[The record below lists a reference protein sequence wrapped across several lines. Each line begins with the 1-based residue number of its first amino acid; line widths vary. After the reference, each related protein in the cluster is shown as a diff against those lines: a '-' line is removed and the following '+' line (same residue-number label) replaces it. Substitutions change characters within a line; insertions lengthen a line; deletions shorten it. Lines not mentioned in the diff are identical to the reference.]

1 MSDSGSSRP
10 LIERLFGGGARQT
23 VEPGRPF
30 VGTGCEALVALARSH
45 GARTVVGASLAGLPE
60 LAGALGGGLATA
72 LGLALGGERVAL
84 FLDDDELAAN
94 AALAREAVRRR
105 VPLCICLASST
116 LAGARRAAEAGM
128 AVLLPATV
136 AEAVDHAVAAHLAA
150 EAALVPVVVAL
161 DGPTIAFAVQVAALP
176 EPTGLARL
184 LGQPADSVH
193 TSGVA
198 ERDLFGDHRRRIP
211 RWHDAGRAIRLG
223 GELGPQ
229 AERAALAAEQLFF
242 GRDLARHLDAALA
255 SVAESTGRPLPAV
268 VGPGK
273 SRFDLGLIAS
283 GGFAETAR
291 ALAAAAGRSGPR
303 LGVLALRRLAPLP
316 AAELV
321 ALAGAGRKL
330 AVLERLDNLTGAA
343 GVLAGTVRETLAR
356 AGAEVAAL
364 GVVGE
369 GASLV
374 AADLA
379 AACRALVEHFRPR
392 LLLGLTAVAGEAY
405 PKRRALHD
413 QMRRELPG
421 FDDLAT
427 SADGAIDLRPAGA
440 VVVRFSRLSGDG
452 ALARDAGRLLATALG
467 GHLHSRL
474 ELAAPAAG
482 LPEHDWLM
490 WAPEPFADPGDLSGP
505 VAADL
510 DLRFVR
516 PPEGGARDLLLGAIA
531 ALVARRAGR
540 ELKERA
546 LRAAGAQLHRGAS
559 DEVLAAQFADL
570 LAGFTEPEVVVAP
583 FFATGATP
591 LRPATP
597 PHLGGKVADGSALG
611 DGARFWDQIGLLIGE
626 GAGDELLPDPT
637 LALRALPAGA
647 SPVGA
652 AELGGRPLFRP
663 ELCTGCAACWT
674 LCSHGAIA
682 VSAQPIVQLLEAGI
696 TAVGRTGRSAEV
708 LRRFVRKLAERLAF
722 EAATRHGGRLD
733 EWLPSA
739 GGAVFAAAALAPE
752 RLTEA
757 RAALALVGAEIG
769 ALQVAATPGIY
780 FSAAGTA
787 LPDGALLTLAIDP
800 DRCTGCGV
808 CIAEC
813 APLALVSAPQPGS
826 ADLATERATI
836 AALRQ
841 LPPSD
846 AAAVERVAGDPGFGV
861 LAAALLSPEGVA
873 PLAGFDRA
881 MPGSAPR
888 LAVRQAF
895 ALLARALAPQRAARR
910 AELRTLGARLAEAV
924 HATLGQALPDR
935 DLAALAHGLESAG
948 GGAADLGE
956 LATRLAGAVTSAK
969 VDVARLGHLVE
980 AARAVADLTARLEER
995 DAVAS
1000 PLFSVVVGPGEA
1012 LAWARRFPDNPFGV
1026 PATVASSAPLALAR
1040 GLALAE
1046 AERAV
1051 AAARVLR
1058 RARLELERP
1067 QEALLAPERLATLAW
1082 EDLDAGERSFAVPLV
1097 VLVDESAG
1105 AGEAAEA
1112 GTLVAGTLPVAVVS
1126 LDPAN
1131 GVGPRSA
1138 WWAIAATAEEGIVA
1152 HAAIAALAQA
1162 GGSAVNA
1169 GMAPLA
1175 EAWTAFAA
1183 GGRGALVR
1191 LLAPGPAAG
1200 APAGALAGSA
1210 WGFHAEPAVDY
1221 VLDRARR
1228 AVEAREFP
1236 LGCRIAVAPSTPTA
1250 LRVDP
1255 FAAGAARDAGHEAE
1269 LTALE
1274 TRHRAE
1280 LASLESELR
1289 RQLAERARARL
1300 LELVAQ
1306 RSVISG
1312 VSGVSGVA
1320 GAGSAGSAGADSE
1333 RLPEAT

>member
-10 LIERLFGGGARQT
+10 LLERLFGGGARRP

-30 VGTGCEALVALARSH
+30 VGTGLEALAALARST
-45 GARTVVGASLAGLPE
+45 GARSVVGESLAGAPA

-84 FLDDDELAAN
+84 FLADDELAAD

-105 VPLCICLASST
+105 VPLCLCLASGT

-136 AEAVDHAVAAHLAA
+136 GEAVDHAVAAHLAA

-161 DGPTIAFAVQVAALP
+161 DGPTIAFALQVAALP
-176 EPTGLARL
+176 EASLLERL
-184 LGQPADSVH
+184 LGRPADSVH

-198 ERDLFGDHRRRIP
+198 EHDLFGDHRRRIP
-211 RWHDAGRAIRLG
+211 RWHDATRTLRLG

-229 AERAALAAEQLFF
+229 AERAALAAEQIFF

-255 SVAESTGRPLPAV
+255 NVAESTGRPLPAV

-273 SRFDLGLIAS
+273 SRFDVGLVAS
-283 GGFAETAR
+283 GAFAETAR
-291 ALAAAAGRSGPR
+291 ALAAAPGRQGPR

-316 AAELV
+316 EAELA
-321 ALAGAGRKL
+321 ALAGGGRRL
-330 AVLERLDNLTGAA
+330 AVLERLDNATGAA
-343 GVLAGTVRETLAR
+343 GVLAGTVHELLTRS
-356 AGAEVAAL
+356 GAEVASI

-369 GASLV
+369 GAALV
-374 AADLA
+374 ASDLA
-379 AACRALVEHFRPR
+379 AACRALVERFRPR
-392 LLLGLTAVAGEAY
+392 LLLGLKAAAGEAY

-413 QMRRELPG
+413 RLRRELPG
-421 FDDLAT
+421 FDDLAA
-427 SADGAIDLRPAGA
+427 SGDAAIDLRPAGA

-467 GHLHSRL
+467 GHLHSRM

-482 LPEHDWLM
+482 LPERDWLV
-490 WAPEPFADPGDLSGP
+490 WAPEPFADPGDLDAP
-505 VAADL
+505 ATADL

-516 PPEGGARDLLLGAIA
+516 LPEDGARSLLLGALV
-531 ALVARRAGR
+531 ALVARRAGV
-540 ELKERA
+540 ELKERV
-546 LRAAGAQLHRGAS
+546 LRTAGAELLRGAS
-559 DEVLAAQFADL
+559 DELLEAQFADL
-570 LAGFTEPEVVVAP
+570 LAGFTEPEIVVAP
-583 FFATGATP
+583 FLAGGAAP
-591 LRPATP
+591 LGVATP
-597 PHLGGKVADGSALG
+597 PHLAATDADGSALG
-611 DGARFWDQIGLLIGE
+611 DGARFWDQIGLPIGE

-637 LALRALPAGA
+637 LTLGALPAGS

-652 AELGGRPLFRP
+652 AELGGRPIFEP
-663 ELCTGCAACWT
+663 GLCTGCAACWT

-682 VSAQPIVQLLEAGI
+682 VGAQPIVQLLEAGI
-696 TAVGRTGRSAEV
+696 TAVGRTGASAEV

-722 EAATRHGGRLD
+722 EAATRHGGRLGD
-733 EWLPSA
+733 WLSSA
-739 GGAVFAAAALAPE
+739 GGAVFAAAALTSE
-752 RLTEA
+752 RLVEA
-757 RAALALVGAEIG
+757 RAALALVASEIG
-769 ALQVAATPGIY
+769 ALPVAATPGLY
-780 FSAAGTA
+780 FSGTGTA

-813 APLALVSAPQPGS
+813 APGALVSASQPGS
-826 ADLATERATI
+826 GDLAAERATI

-846 AAAVERVAGDPGFGV
+846 AAAVERVAGDPGLGA

-881 MPGSAPR
+881 LPGSAPR

-895 ALLARALAPQRAARR
+895 ALLARALAPQRAARL
-910 AELRTLGARLAEAV
+910 AELRTLGERLAEAV
-924 HATLGQALPDR
+924 HATLGKALPDR
-935 DLAALAHGLESAG
+935 DLAALAQGLESAG

-956 LATRLAGAVTSAK
+956 LATRLAGAVESEK

-980 AARAVADLTARLEER
+980 AARAVADLAARLGER
-995 DAVAS
+995 DAAER

-1026 PATVASSAPLALAR
+1026 PTTVASRAPLALAR

-1067 QEALLAPERLATLAW
+1067 QEALLAPERLAALAW
-1082 EDLDAGERSFAVPLV
+1082 EELDADERSLAVPLV
-1097 VLVDESAG
+1097 VLVDEAAG
-1105 AGEAAEA
+1105 SGEAGVACA
-1112 GTLVAGTLPVAVVS
+1112 LVAGNLPVAVMS

-1131 GVGPRSA
+1131 GAGPRSA
-1138 WWAIAATAEEGIVA
+1138 WWAVAATAEEGIVA
-1152 HAAIAALAQA
+1152 HASIAALPEA

-1175 EAWTAFAA
+1175 EAWAAFAA
-1183 GGRGALVR
+1183 GGRGAIVR
-1191 LLAPGPAAG
+1191 LLAPG
-1200 APAGALAGSA
+1200 ALPESASGSRI
-1210 WGFHAEPAVDY
+1210 EPAVVY

-1255 FAAGAARDAGHEAE
+1255 FAAGAARDAAHEAE
-1269 LTALE
+1269 LAAPEARHRGELAALE
-1274 TRHRAE
+1274 R
-1280 LASLESELR
+1280 ELR
-1289 RQLAERARARL
+1289 LRLAERARARL

-1306 RSVISG
+1306 RS
-1312 VSGVSGVA
+1312 A
-1320 GAGSAGSAGADSE
+1320 LAAADPAGSGSE
-1333 RLPEAT
+1333 RMPEAT